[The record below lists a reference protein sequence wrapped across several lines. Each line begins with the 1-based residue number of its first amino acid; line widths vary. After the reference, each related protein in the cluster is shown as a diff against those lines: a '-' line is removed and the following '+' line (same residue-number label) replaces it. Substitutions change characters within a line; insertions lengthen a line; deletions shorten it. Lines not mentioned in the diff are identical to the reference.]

1 MAKNDNLTDF
11 LTDVANAIRT
21 KKGTTNLIN
30 PQDFSSEIESIET
43 GGGENKLPQVA
54 DKTVIEI
61 TSEDLNGAT
70 KIGNYLFQ
78 NCTALTSAVIPNSV
92 TSIGTYAF
100 QNCSKLTSITIPD
113 SVTSIGN
120 YAFYNCRGLTSIT
133 IPNSVT
139 SIGNSLF
146 QSCGNL
152 TNAIIG
158 DGVTKIT
165 DYMFGVC
172 MKLTNV
178 TIPNSVTSIGS
189 GAFQMCA
196 LTDIIIPSN
205 VTEIKSN
212 AFFGCS
218 KMTTMTLLPT
228 TPPTLAS
235 TSSIPSN
242 VTKIEVPA
250 DSLTAYQTATNWSN
264 FADKMVGV

>member
-92 TSIGTYAF
+92 TSIG
-100 QNCSKLTSITIPD
+100 
-113 SVTSIGN
+113 
-120 YAFYNCRGLTSIT
+120 
-133 IPNSVT
+133 
-139 SIGNSLF
+139 
-146 QSCGNL
+146 
-152 TNAIIG
+152 
-158 DGVTKIT
+158 
-165 DYMFGVC
+165 
-172 MKLTNV
+172 
-178 TIPNSVTSIGS
+178 S